1 MPVAVG
7 ALIQSLCLNTIIHE
21 ESCLTEFWRNLSLQN
36 IITETNADASKN
48 EYANFLQIVV
58 KKNRSL
64 FQDFQVDE
72 VGLNEFFMRYVFYEI
87 TSRYSALSEIFLFFL
102 ILSHGQTAIERGFS
116 VNIIILVENF
126 PEETLIG

>member
-7 ALIQSLCLNTIIHE
+7 ALIQSLCLNTIIQE

-48 EYANFLQIVV
+48 EYANFLQTVI

-64 FQDFQVDE
+64 FQDFQVDV
-72 VGLNEFFMRYVFYEI
+72 VGLDEFFMRYVF
-87 TSRYSALSEIFLFFL
+87 L
-102 ILSHGQTAIERGFS
+102 
-116 VNIIILVENF
+116 
-126 PEETLIG
+126 

>member
-7 ALIQSLCLNTIIHE
+7 ALIQSLCLNTIIQE

-87 TSRYSALSEIFLFFL
+87 TSHYSALSEIFLFFL

>member
-7 ALIQSLCLNTIIHE
+7 ALIQSLCLNTIIQE